1 MISDPSPP
9 TTRTTPPV
17 LYSAVLDPNPD
28 DIIDAYN
35 FEQQLS
41 SLLRSL
47 TGITIGRS
55 DTVGRAVLH
64 VTQSDSLTLFSI
76 NLDYVVLTYTPI
88 LYWTTG
94 IGTQH
99 VSQDNLQ
106 TLWPVL
112 EYVKAYFNTSNR
124 AGQLRYNRLNYSNNS
139 DVQ

>member
-1 MISDPSPP
+1 MISDPSRP

-17 LYSAVLDPNPD
+17 LYSAVLDPNAD

-88 LYWTTG
+88 LY
-94 IGTQH
+94 
-99 VSQDNLQ
+99 
-106 TLWPVL
+106 
-112 EYVKAYFNTSNR
+112 
-124 AGQLRYNRLNYSNNS
+124 
-139 DVQ
+139 